1 MNREAL
7 LTEIKKNKKAA
18 PIAHD
23 TPVVNIHTIF
33 VKTFFPI
40 TLE

>member
-1 MNREAL
+1 MEADL
-7 LTEIKKNKKAA
+7 EKNTVEPK
-18 PIAHD
+18 PEPVRID
-23 TPVVNIHTIF
+23 YTVVNIHTIF